1 MDISVVMP
9 QLGLTMTEGTV
20 TAWLKKPGDKV
31 AQGEMLFVVSTDKAD
46 MEVESLT
53 EGTLKQIV
61 VELGRTVPV
70 GTVIAYLEK
79 PGGETVVG
87 AAPVAA
93 APPPPPVQASLE
105 EVSAP
110 MPEIAPA
117 AAEGARRE
125 GPPASPRARRLARE
139 LGVDLFTVRGAGAGG
154 RIVEEDIRKAAEG
167 ARVKPLAP
175 DLRRRQLIAEK
186 MTKSIQTIPHFSVS
200 AEVNAERLIS
210 LHESLKLPIEKASGL
225 KLTFTDL
232 LLKALGLALKET
244 PEMNAVWEEGA
255 INPRDTVD
263 LGLAIAT
270 ERGVVAPVVKNVDR
284 LDLAEITRL
293 RSELAEKARQS
304 RLSLADLEGGVG
316 TLSNLGMARVDH
328 FQAIIIPGQ
337 SFVLAVGRIAKRPW
351 VENTT
356 LTVRPTVML
365 TLSVDHRVA
374 DGAAAAQFLGK
385 VAEIVENPYRILRRQ
400 DESGSQ

>member
-1 MDISVVMP
+1 
-9 QLGLTMTEGTV
+9 
-20 TAWLKKPGDKV
+20 
-31 AQGEMLFVVSTDKAD
+31 

-79 PGGETVVG
+79 PGGETLVG

-139 LGVDLFTVRGAGAGG
+139 LGVDLSTVRGTGAGG

-175 DLRRRQLIAEK
+175 DFRRRQLIAEK

-210 LHESLKLPIEKASGL
+210 LHEGLKLPVEKASGL

-255 INPRDTVD
+255 ISPRDTVD

-293 RSELAEKARQS
+293 RSELAEKARQA

-365 TLSVDHRVA
+365 TLSVDHRLA